1 MLRSLTTILFAT
13 LALALACPALTN
25 TSPSPG
31 PTGTESA
38 EKNAPENGGGTTRA
52 PKLPADGEKA
62 RVMVI
67 DVREAIDA
75 PVLYIL
81 RRGLKEAEEKNIHVV
96 ILDMK
101 TPGGSAGV
109 AMDMMEA
116 LSKFSGRTVTY
127 INDEAM
133 SAGAFISA
141 ATDEIWFAPGGVIG
155 AAAAVTSEGQDIPET
170 MRLKINSFLRAKIRA
185 TTEGHTYR
193 GEVVS
198 AMIDKDYELIID
210 GETLKSKG
218 ELLSLTATE
227 AMKKYGSPAQ
237 PLLGAGIAKNI
248 EDLLQQKYGSS
259 NFEFTRLEVT
269 WSERL
274 AQWLSMI
281 KPLLLGLG
289 MLALFIEFKTPGFGF
304 FGVAGLVLLA
314 IVFLSSYVAGLSGHE
329 PMIVFA
335 VGLIL
340 VVVELLF
347 FPGTMILAMSGVA
360 FMLGSLL
367 WAMADIWPSEP
378 ISVAWSTDT
387 LLTPFINLILGLLVS
402 FGLGAVVVRFLP
414 KGWIFQRISVTQ
426 AVEGAA
432 QIAGLAP
439 EAASQAASLI
449 GAKAIATTALM
460 PSGQVEIQGRRYNA
474 RLDMGYA
481 PAGATLRV
489 IRMADFCLI
498 VEEDKSA

>member
-1 MLRSLTTILFAT
+1 MLRSLSTILLAT
-13 LALALACPALTN
+13 LALAIACPALTN
-25 TSPSPG
+25 TSPSRQPSSA
-31 PTGTESA
+31 ESA
-38 EKNAPENGGGTTRA
+38 EKNTAENVAPVPA
-52 PKLPADGEKA
+52 PKTPADGEKT

-67 DVREAIDA
+67 DVREAIDS

-109 AMDMMEA
+109 AMEMMEA
-116 LSKFSGRTVTY
+116 LSKFSGRTITY

-210 GETLKSKG
+210 GKTLKSKG

-237 PLLGAGIAKNI
+237 PLLGTGIAKNI
-248 EDLLQQKYGSS
+248 ETLLLQKYGSS
-259 NFEFTRLEVT
+259 NFELTRLEVT

-281 KPLLLGLG
+281 KPVLLGLG

-304 FGVAGLVLLA
+304 FGIAGIVLLA

-335 VGLIL
+335 LGLLLVVLELLLFPGLIIPL
-340 VVVELLF
+340 ATGLL
-347 FPGTMILAMSGVA
+347 M
-360 FMLGSLL
+360 MLGSLI
-367 WAMADIWPSEP
+367 WAMADFWPGDP
-378 ISVAWSTDT
+378 ISVAWTTDT
-387 LLTPFINLILGLLVS
+387 LAAPLYNLAAGLVIAAVLIAVFLRYMPKSWFWDRIVLTGE
-402 FGLGAVVVRFLP
+402 
-414 KGWIFQRISVTQ
+414 VT
-426 AVEGAA
+426 GAA

-439 EAASQAASLI
+439 EAAETL
-449 GAKAIATTALM
+449 TALVGKRGFVVT
-460 PSGQVEIQGRRYNA
+460 PLRPFGQVEIDGRRYEARHALGTVERGASVVVRGHTDFSLEVEPEENA
-474 RLDMGYA
+474 
-481 PAGATLRV
+481 
-489 IRMADFCLI
+489 
-498 VEEDKSA
+498 